1 MSVVIIGTGLAG
13 YNVAKEFRKLDSETP
28 LVMIT
33 SDDGANYS
41 KPMLSTG
48 FTKQKTA
55 AELVIANVGTMA
67 DQLKCTIR
75 TFTHVTAIDTKAQT
89 VHIGDEVI
97 AYSKLVLAL
106 GADVINV
113 PVAGDTEGNVFSIND
128 LMDYAKF
135 REALEGKKRVLI
147 MGAGLIGCEYAND
160 LSNGGYHVE
169 LVAPCEWVLPTML
182 PEKPARAVERGLRS
196 LGVVFHFGPTLSNLK
211 KINDGLEATLSNG
224 DAVKTDIVIS
234 AIGLRPRTLLAKAA
248 GLDINRGIKV
258 NRLLETSAKNVY
270 ALGDCAEVDGHVLLY
285 VLPLMAAARALANT
299 LAGNPT
305 PVTYPA
311 MAVGVKTPI
320 TPLTFHPPI
329 GGDEGQW
336 EYEEEG
342 NNVRAYFKNA
352 NGQLRGFVLTGE
364 AVNDKAK
371 LSKELPAILE

>member
-13 YNVAKEFRKLDSETP
+13 YNLAKEFRKVDSETS
-28 LVMIT
+28 LTMIT

-67 DQLKCTIR
+67 DQLKCTLR
-75 TFTHVTAIDTKAQT
+75 TFTQVTAINTQAQT

-97 AYSKLVLAL
+97 PYSKLILAL

-128 LMDYAKF
+128 LIDYAKF
-135 REALEGKKRVLI
+135 REVLEGKKRVLI
-147 MGAGLIGCEYAND
+147 MGAGLIGCEFAND

-182 PEKPARAVERGLRS
+182 PEKPARAVENGLRS

-211 KINDGLEATLSNG
+211 KVSDGLEATLSNG
-224 DAVKTDIVIS
+224 DVVKTDIVIS
-234 AIGLRPRTLLAKAA
+234 AIGLRPRTALAKTA
-248 GLDINRGIKV
+248 GLDVSRGIKV

-285 VLPLMAAARALANT
+285 VLPLMAAARALAQT
-299 LAGNPT
+299 LNNKPT
-305 PVTYPA
+305 PVAYPA
-311 MAVGVKTPI
+311 MPVGVKTPI

-329 GGDEGQW
+329 GGNEGQW

-352 NGQLRGFVLTGE
+352 NGELRGFVLTGE
-364 AVNDKAK
+364 ATNDKAK
-371 LSKELPAILE
+371 LTKELPAILS

>member
-13 YNVAKEFRKLDSETP
+13 YNLAKEFRKVDSETS
-28 LVMIT
+28 LTMIT

-75 TFTHVTAIDTKAQT
+75 TFTQVTAINTQAQT

-97 AYSKLVLAL
+97 PYSKLILAL

-128 LMDYAKF
+128 LIDYAKF
-135 REALEGKKRVLI
+135 REVLEGKKRVLI
-147 MGAGLIGCEYAND
+147 MGAGLIGCEFAND

-182 PEKPARAVERGLRS
+182 PEKPARAVENGLRS

-211 KINDGLEATLSNG
+211 KVSDGLEATLSNG
-224 DAVKTDIVIS
+224 DVVKTDIVIS
-234 AIGLRPRTLLAKAA
+234 AIGLRPRTALAKTA
-248 GLDINRGIKV
+248 GLDVSRGIKV

-285 VLPLMAAARALANT
+285 VLPLMAAARALAQT
-299 LAGNPT
+299 LNNKPT
-305 PVTYPA
+305 PVAYPA
-311 MAVGVKTPI
+311 MPVGVKTPI

-329 GGDEGQW
+329 GGNEGQW

-352 NGQLRGFVLTGE
+352 NGELRGFVLTGE
-364 AVNDKAK
+364 ATNDKAK
-371 LSKELPAILE
+371 LTKELPAILS

>member
-13 YNVAKEFRKLDSETP
+13 YNLAKEFRKIDSETS
-28 LVMIT
+28 LTMIT

-75 TFTHVTAIDTKAQT
+75 TFTQVTAIDTQAQT
-89 VHIGDEVI
+89 VHIGEEVI
-97 AYSKLVLAL
+97 SYSKLILAL

-113 PVAGDTEGNVFSIND
+113 PVAGDTEGNIFSIND
-128 LMDYAKF
+128 LIDYAKF
-135 REALEGKKRVLI
+135 REVLEGKKRVLI
-147 MGAGLIGCEYAND
+147 MGAGLIGCEFAND

-182 PEKPARAVERGLRS
+182 PEKPARAVENGLRS
-196 LGVVFHFGPTLSNLK
+196 LGVVFHFGPTLSTLK
-211 KINDGLEATLSNG
+211 KVADGLEATLSNG
-224 DAVKTDIVIS
+224 DVVKTDIVIS
-234 AIGLRPRTLLAKAA
+234 AIGLRPRTALAKAA
-248 GLDINRGIKV
+248 GLDVNRGIKV
-258 NRLLETSAKNVY
+258 NKLLETSAKNVY

-285 VLPLMAAARALANT
+285 VLPLMAAARALAQT
-299 LAGNPT
+299 LNNKPT
-305 PVTYPA
+305 PVAYPA
-311 MAVGVKTPI
+311 MPVGVKTPV

-329 GGDEGQW
+329 GGSEGQW

-352 NGQLRGFVLTGE
+352 NGELRGFVLTGE
-364 AVNDKAK
+364 ATNDKAK
-371 LSKELPAILE
+371 LTKELPAILG

>member
-1 MSVVIIGTGLAG
+1 
-13 YNVAKEFRKLDSETP
+13 
-28 LVMIT
+28 MIT

-75 TFTHVTAIDTKAQT
+75 TFTQVTAIDTQAQT
-89 VHIGDEVI
+89 VHIGEEVI
-97 AYSKLVLAL
+97 SYTKLILAL

-128 LMDYAKF
+128 LIDYAKF
-135 REALEGKKRVLI
+135 REVLEGKKRVLI
-147 MGAGLIGCEYAND
+147 MGAGLIGCEFAND

-182 PEKPARAVERGLRS
+182 PEKPARAVENGLRS

-211 KINDGLEATLSNG
+211 KVSDGLEATLSNG
-224 DAVKTDIVIS
+224 DVIKTDIVIS
-234 AIGLRPRTLLAKAA
+234 AIGLRPRTALAKTA
-248 GLDINRGIKV
+248 GLDVNRGVKV

-285 VLPLMAAARALANT
+285 VLPLMAAARALAQT
-299 LAGNPT
+299 LNNKPT
-305 PVTYPA
+305 PVAYPA
-311 MAVGVKTPI
+311 MPVGVKTPI

-329 GGDEGQW
+329 GGNEGQW

-352 NGQLRGFVLTGE
+352 NGELRGFVLTGE
-364 AVNDKAK
+364 ATNDKAK
-371 LSKELPAILE
+371 LTKELPAILS